1 MKEQMIPLLL
11 SIVTTLLNYI
21 FITTITSKQKTTT
34 ISDLRDL
41 IKVIREDLMAEI
53 KETKTDLIAQI
64 KEIENGLKKS
74 EG

>member
-11 SIVTTLLNYI
+11 SIITTLLNYI

-41 IKVIREDLMAEI
+41 IKTVRIDLLDEI
-53 KETKTDLIAQI
+53 KETKADLLSQS
-64 KEIENGLKKS
+64 KEIKPKENEK
-74 EG
+74 